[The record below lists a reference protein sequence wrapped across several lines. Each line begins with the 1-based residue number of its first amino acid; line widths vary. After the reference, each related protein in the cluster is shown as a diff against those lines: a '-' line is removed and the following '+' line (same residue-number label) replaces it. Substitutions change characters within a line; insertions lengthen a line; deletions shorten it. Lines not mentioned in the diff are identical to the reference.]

1 MNNTAREE
9 YGKAS
14 DESVWGARLAPRL
27 SSMTISLRD
36 KLKLSLISHAYNERP
51 EVYHN
56 NQRERRYRQ
65 LKETKGGEMGSKTS

>member
-36 KLKLSLISHAYNERP
+36 KLKLSLISHA
-51 EVYHN
+51 
-56 NQRERRYRQ
+56 
-65 LKETKGGEMGSKTS
+65 